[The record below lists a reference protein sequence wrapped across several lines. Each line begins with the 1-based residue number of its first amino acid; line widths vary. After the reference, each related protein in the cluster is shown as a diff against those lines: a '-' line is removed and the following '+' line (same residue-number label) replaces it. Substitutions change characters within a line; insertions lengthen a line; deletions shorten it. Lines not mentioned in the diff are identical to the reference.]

1 MNGCSHSKKTVS
13 RERLT
18 GGLVWKFELRRLLS
32 LDAIQEEPPFFLLLG
47 KENEVLLVECTKLNQ
62 CHSFLTVFLS
72 LVLGTVNPPQ
82 IWTILAEVPF
92 NIVIFL
98 PAITSIYVCHLLVGS
113 YMKQRYFLLN
123 LSVLKRFC
131 LFYHQMSHNFSEVF
145 KQLVSNGK
153 ATLVM
158 KTDPVDQPVNQV
170 HFSDLC
176 MLM

>member
-1 MNGCSHSKKTVS
+1 MDQS
-13 RERLT
+13 RSSSFGDFKSLT
-18 GGLVWKFELRRLLS
+18 PFLRK
-32 LDAIQEEPPFFLLLG
+32 PPFLLLLR
-47 KENEVLLVECTKLNQ
+47 KQNEVLLVGCTKLNQ
-62 CHSFLTVFLS
+62 CHSFLTVFFS

-92 NIVIFL
+92 NIFMFL
-98 PAITSIYVCHLLVGS
+98 PSMYVCHLLVGS

-158 KTDPVDQPVNQV
+158 KTDPVDQPVNHV
-170 HFSDLC
+170 HLSDLC